1 MDNTAIDSLPGLD
14 KAAILFQV
22 LGESLALTM
31 FHGISESDI
40 LKIRVRT
47 KELKHV
53 PFDVK
58 QVILEEFYFKMMT
71 QKYRQVS
78 KSKRLFSFLDDLN
91 DEQIYYLTN
100 TESSKVIALALD
112 QLSEERKFNILNRF
126 PNNVKHSII
135 IEFAGLDEIPLEG
148 VVNIAHELKKK
159 TSFIPGP
166 KEFSRG
172 GARSIAT
179 LLNQMGLEEAEQYLH
194 QISQDDP
201 ELYAEVKQYFLSFE
215 DLLEMEEHTMRIFWK
230 NPEID
235 IDILAKSLKGYEQE
249 IVDSILS
256 FLPTRKQKMYTPVTT
271 PLSKKEIEKA
281 QLRVVQL
288 AKDMAKSGD
297 LNLEDV
303 LADNEMVE

>member
-179 LLNQMGLEEAEQYLH
+179 LLNQMGIEEAEQYLH

-271 PLSKKEIEKA
+271 PLSKKE
-281 QLRVVQL
+281 
-288 AKDMAKSGD
+288 
-297 LNLEDV
+297 
-303 LADNEMVE
+303 VE